1 MGGGRPVRWILGV
14 LTLIIILLG
23 AGSLSAKSNISPQVD
38 IIASISHL
46 TQEDYERVGTNSIND
61 PTIDDFRYF
70 KLRVEIK
77 NSKYVS
83 HKELEVPEISNF
95 KKLITTNRY
104 WFGNEVYQ
112 NNDGENLSL
121 AETNF
126 VIYFRGL
133 NEEQLKE
140 ILGPLKIHIG
150 WVSREGN
157 KTEKEYILKDFLTFH
172 N

>member
-1 MGGGRPVRWILGV
+1 MHRILGV

-23 AGSLSAKSNISPQVD
+23 VGSISAKSNLSPQVD
-38 IIASISHL
+38 VVASISRL

-77 NSKYVS
+77 NSKYVN
-83 HKELEVPEISNF
+83 HKELEVPKINTLSDLLTRDRF
-95 KKLITTNRY
+95 

-112 NNDGENLSL
+112 NNDGENVSL

-126 VIYFRGL
+126 VIYNRGL
-133 NEEQLKE
+133 NEKQLKE
-140 ILGPLKIHIG
+140 ILGPLKINIG

-157 KTEKEYILKDFLTFH
+157 TIEKEYLLKDFLTFA

>member
-1 MGGGRPVRWILGV
+1 MRWILGV
-14 LTLIIILLG
+14 LSLILILLG
-23 AGSLSAKSNISPQVD
+23 VGSLSAKSNISPQVD
-38 IIASISHL
+38 VVASISRL
-46 TQEDYERVGTNSIND
+46 TQEDYERVGTNGIND
-61 PTIDDFRYF
+61 PTIDDFRCF

-83 HKELEVPEISNF
+83 NKELEVPEISNF
-95 KKLITTNRY
+95 KEVLTTDRY
-104 WFGNEVYQ
+104 WFGDGVYQ

-126 VIYFRGL
+126 VIYYRGL

-140 ILGPLKIHIG
+140 ILGPSKIHIG

-157 KTEKEYILKDFLTFH
+157 KIEKEYMLKDFLTFD

>member
-1 MGGGRPVRWILGV
+1 MRRILGV
-14 LTLIIILLG
+14 LTLIISILG
-23 AGSLSAKSNISPQVD
+23 GGSIGAKSNLSPQVD
-38 IIASISHL
+38 VVASISRL
-46 TQEDYERVGTNSIND
+46 TQEDYERVDTNSIND

-70 KLRVEIK
+70 ELRVEIE

-83 HKELEVPEISNF
+83 HKELEVPKISKF
-95 KKLITTNRY
+95 SELLTTNRY

-112 NNDGENLSL
+112 NNYGENLSL

-126 VIYFRGL
+126 VIYNRGL
-133 NEEQLKE
+133 NEKQLKE
-140 ILGPLKIHIG
+140 ILGPLKINIG

-157 KTEKEYILKDFLTFH
+157 KIEKEYMLNDFLTFD